1 MPATKPPKADAR
13 RDLIKG
19 TLGTMILKTLSGSPM
34 HGYGVMKRIESVS
47 GDVLGVEEGSLY
59 PALHRLE
66 KRGYIEADWRHTETG
81 RRAKFYALTRTGR
94 AQLKEELDSWAAVS
108 GAVTKVLTSSRAIGA

>member
-1 MPATKPPKADAR
+1 MPATKPNETDAR

-19 TLGTMILKTLSGSPM
+19 TLGTMILKTISASPM
-34 HGYGVMKRIESVS
+34 HGYGIMKRIESVS

-66 KRGYIEADWRHTETG
+66 KRGYIEADWKQTETG
-81 RRAKFYALTRTGR
+81 RRAKFYALTRTGKSR
-94 AQLKEELDSWAAVS
+94 LNEELDSWAAVS
-108 GAVTKVLTSSRAIGA
+108 GAVTKVLTSSRVLGA

>member
-1 MPATKPPKADAR
+1 MPATRPTKDDPK

-19 TLGTMILKTLSGSPM
+19 TLGAMILKTLSNSPM
-34 HGYGVMKRIESVS
+34 HGYGIMKRIETVS

-66 KRGYIEADWRHTETG
+66 KRGLIESEWKQTETG

-94 AQLKEELDSWAAVS
+94 ARLAEELDAWAELS
-108 GAVTKVLTSSRAIGA
+108 GAETKVLGADRALLG

>member
-1 MPATKPPKADAR
+1 MPATRPTKDDPK

-19 TLGTMILKTLSGSPM
+19 TLGAMILKTLSNSPM
-34 HGYGVMKRIESVS
+34 HGYGIMKRIETVS

-66 KRGYIEADWRHTETG
+66 KRGLIESEWKQTETG

-94 AQLKEELDSWAAVS
+94 ARLAEELDAWAELS
-108 GAVTKVLTSSRAIGA
+108 GAVTKVLGADRALLG